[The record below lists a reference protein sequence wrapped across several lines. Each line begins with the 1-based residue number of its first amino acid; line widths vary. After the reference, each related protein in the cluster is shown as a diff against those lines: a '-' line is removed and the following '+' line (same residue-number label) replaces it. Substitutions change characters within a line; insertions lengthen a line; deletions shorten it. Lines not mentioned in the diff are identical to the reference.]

1 MNFILASQS
10 PARLALLRAA
20 GLEPE
25 QIVSGVDEDTFQ
37 AASPAELALQLAIAK
52 AQTVAAQVGAD
63 AIVIGCDSVLDFGGE
78 ALGKP
83 ADVAEARSRWQRMRG
98 KDGVL
103 VTGHC
108 VVDTRGG
115 ADPDDWNVALDV
127 NPTMVRFAEISDEE
141 LEAYLA
147 SGEPLNVAGAFTL
160 DGRGGWFVESIVGDP
175 SNVVGLSLPLVRRL
189 LGEVGVTVPELW
201 AAHPVAPGDSAE

>member
-1 MNFILASQS
+1 VRFVLASQS

-25 QIVSGVDEDTFQ
+25 QIVSGVDEDTFE

-52 AQTVAAQVGAD
+52 AQTVAAHVGAD
-63 AIVIGCDSVLDFGGE
+63 AIVIGCDSVLDFEGT

-83 ADVAEARSRWQRMRG
+83 ADLDDARSRWLRMRG

-108 VVDTRGG
+108 VVDTRPG
-115 ADPDDWNVALDV
+115 ADPDDWKVAIDV
-127 NPTMVRFAEISDEE
+127 NPTMVRFAEVSDEE
-141 LEAYLA
+141 IDAYLA
-147 SGEPLNVAGAFTL
+147 SGEPLRVAGAFTL
-160 DGRGGWFVESIVGDP
+160 DGLGGWFVESIVGDP
-175 SNVVGLSLPLVRRL
+175 SNVVGLSLPLLRRL
-189 LGEVGVTVPELW
+189 LGEVGTSVTELW
-201 AAHPVAPGDSAE
+201 RSHPSAAVTG

>member
-1 MNFILASQS
+1 MPVRFVLASQS
-10 PARLALLRAA
+10 PARLALLRSA

-25 QIVSGVDEDTFQ
+25 QIVSGVDEDSFE

-83 ADVAEARSRWQRMRG
+83 ADLADARSRWQRMRG

-115 ADPDDWNVALDV
+115 ADPDDWKVALDV
-127 NPTMVRFAEISDEE
+127 SPTMVRFAELSDEE
-141 LEAYLA
+141 IEAYLA
-147 SGEPLNVAGAFTL
+147 SGEPLHVAGAFTL
-160 DGRGGWFVESIVGDP
+160 DGFGGWFVESIVGDP
-175 SNVVGLSLPLVRRL
+175 SNVVGISLPLVRRL
-189 LGEVGVTVPELW
+189 LGEVGVSVPELW
-201 AAHPVAPGDSAE
+201 ASHPAEQ

>member
-1 MNFILASQS
+1 MRLVLASQS
-10 PARLALLRAA
+10 PARLATLRAA

-25 QIVSGVDEDTFQ
+25 QIVSGVDEDGFN

-52 AQTVAAQVGAD
+52 AQTVAANVGKD

-83 ADVAEARSRWQRMRG
+83 ADVDEARARWRAMRG

-115 ADPDDWNVALDV
+115 ADPDDWNVVLDV
-127 NPTMVRFAEISDEE
+127 NPTMVRFAEVSDEE
-141 LEAYLA
+141 IEGYLA
-147 SGEPLNVAGAFTL
+147 SGEPLQVAGAFTL
-160 DGRGGWFVESIVGDP
+160 DGLGGWFVESIVGDP
-175 SNVVGLSLPLVRRL
+175 SNVVGISLPLIRRL

-201 AAHPVAPGDSAE
+201 KSHPSPAKTD

>member
-1 MNFILASQS
+1 MPVRFVLASQS
-10 PARLALLRAA
+10 PARLALLRSA

-25 QIVSGVDEDTFQ
+25 QIVSGVDEESFE

-52 AQTVAAQVGAD
+52 AQTVAARVGQD

-83 ADVAEARSRWQRMRG
+83 ADLDDARSRWQRMRG

-108 VVDTRGG
+108 VVDTRPG
-115 ADPDDWNVALDV
+115 ADPDLWRVALDV
-127 NPTMVRFAEISDEE
+127 NPTMVRFTEVTDEE
-141 LEAYLA
+141 IEAYLA
-147 SGEPLNVAGAFTL
+147 SGEPLHVAGAFTL
-160 DGRGGWFVESIVGDP
+160 DGLGGWFVESIVGDP
-175 SNVVGLSLPLVRRL
+175 SNVIGLSLPLLRRL
-189 LGEVGVTVPELW
+189 LGEVGTSVPELW
-201 AAHPVAPGDSAE
+201 TSHPAAK

>member
-1 MNFILASQS
+1 M
-10 PARLALLRAA
+10 
-20 GLEPE
+20 
-25 QIVSGVDEDTFQ
+25 
-37 AASPAELALQLAIAK
+37 
-52 AQTVAAQVGAD
+52 
-63 AIVIGCDSVLDFGGE
+63 GCDSVLDFDGE

-83 ADVAEARSRWQRMRG
+83 ADVDDARERWRRMRG

-115 ADPDDWNVALDV
+115 ADPDDWRVAIDV

-147 SGEPLNVAGAFTL
+147 SDEPLHVAGAFTL
-160 DGRGGWFVESIVGDP
+160 DGLGGWFVESIVGDP
-175 SNVVGLSLPLVRRL
+175 SNVVGISLPLLRRL
-189 LGEVGVTVPELW
+189 LNEVGVGVPELW
-201 AAHPVAPGDSAE
+201 RLHHS

>member
-1 MNFILASQS
+1 MPVRFVLASQS

-25 QIVSGVDEDTFQ
+25 QIVSGVDEDSFQ

-52 AQTVAAQVGAD
+52 AQTVAAKVGAD

-83 ADVAEARSRWQRMRG
+83 ADLDDARARWQRMRG

-115 ADPDDWNVALDV
+115 ADPDDWKVVLDV
-127 NPTMVRFAEISDEE
+127 NPTMVRFTEVTDEE
-141 LEAYLA
+141 IEAYLA
-147 SGEPLNVAGAFTL
+147 TEEPLHVAGAFTL
-160 DGRGGWFVESIVGDP
+160 DGFGGWFVESIVGDP
-175 SNVVGLSLPLVRRL
+175 SNVVGISLPLVRRL
-189 LGEVGVTVPELW
+189 LGEVGMSVPELW
-201 AAHPVAPGDSAE
+201 KSHPVKK